1 MKMRRIKLPVALL
14 ALSLVLPGC
23 SSVKNLFGAGN
34 DDTVLPG
41 QREDV
46 LPPESQ
52 TAQDPQVMGKQAQSP
67 DDCPIDDP
75 NCNPPLQEDQAPV
88 E

>member
-1 MKMRRIKLPVALL
+1 MNRRILILSVL
-14 ALSLVLPGC
+14 AVGLGGC
-23 SSVKNLFGAGN
+23 GSVKKLFGGGN

-41 QREDV
+41 KREEV

-52 TAQDPQVMGKQAQSP
+52 TAQDPKVMGKEQQQQP
-67 DDCPIDDP
+67 IDDCPAD
-75 NCNPPLQEDQAPV
+75 NPDCAPQVEDVPAPV

>member
-1 MKMRRIKLPVALL
+1 MNRRILILVPVALS
-14 ALSLVLPGC
+14 LSGC
-23 SSVKNLFGAGN
+23 GSVKKLFGGGN

-41 QREDV
+41 KREDV

-52 TAQDPQVMGKQAQSP
+52 TAQDPKVVGRQAP
-67 DDCPIDDP
+67 PADDCPIDNPDCVPQVEDDP
-75 NCNPPLQEDQAPV
+75 APV

>member
-1 MKMRRIKLPVALL
+1 MNRRILILSALAVGL
-14 ALSLVLPGC
+14 GGC
-23 SSVKNLFGAGN
+23 NSVKNLFGAGN

-41 QREDV
+41 KREDV

-52 TAQDPQVMGKQAQSP
+52 TAQDPKVIGKGQAP
-67 DDCPIDDP
+67 PAGDCPADDP
-75 NCNPPLQEDQAPV
+75 DCVPQVEDVPAPV

>member
-1 MKMRRIKLPVALL
+1 MNRRFL
-14 ALSLVLPGC
+14 ALSLIAVSLGGC
-23 SSVKNLFGAGN
+23 NSVKNLFGAGN

-41 QREDV
+41 KREEV

-52 TAQDPQVMGKQAQSP
+52 TAQDPKVMGKEQAP
-67 DDCPIDDP
+67 PPADDCPADDP
-75 NCNPPLQEDQAPV
+75 DCVPQVEDVPAPV